1 MNLRWGAVVLVATA
15 LLSGCSEQQ
24 AARPPLII
32 YAAAS
37 LTASFTELA
46 DAFAEANPQVE
57 VLPIVA
63 DGSSTL
69 ATQVIE
75 GAPADVFASADQ
87 ETMAKV
93 QDAGLLH
100 GQPHVFA
107 TNTLQIAVAPGNPLG
122 IDSLTDLADPQIA
135 VVLCAPEV
143 PCGVAAGILLSSI
156 DRPVVPVSEEQNVTA
171 VATKVRLGEAD
182 AGLVYVTDILSARG
196 ELDGIAI
203 PGAEGPINRYAIG
216 VVESGHTAAAE
227 LFIDWVLSGEGQSI
241 LARHGFGQP

>member
-1 MNLRWGAVVLVATA
+1 MRLRWGAVALVGAA
-15 LLSGCSEQQ
+15 LVSGCGVQQ
-24 AARPPLII
+24 AARPPLTI

-46 DAFAEANPQVE
+46 GAFAEANPQVE
-57 VLPIVA
+57 VLPIVS

-93 QDAGLLH
+93 QHAGLIH
-100 GQPHVFA
+100 GQPQVFA
-107 TNTLQIAVAPGNPLG
+107 TNILQIAVAPGNPLG
-122 IDSLTDLADPQIA
+122 IDSLADLADPQIA

-143 PCGVAAGILLSSI
+143 PCGVAAGELLSGV
-156 DRPVVPVSEEQNVTA
+156 DGHVVPVSEEQNVTA
-171 VATKVRLGEAD
+171 VVTKVRLGEAD
-182 AGLVYVTDILSARG
+182 AGLVYATDIRGADG

-203 PGAEGPINRYAIG
+203 PGAESAVNRYTIG
-216 VVESGHTAAAE
+216 VIESGHTDAAG
-227 LFIDWVLSGEGQSI
+227 LFVDWVQSSEGQSI
-241 LARHGFGQP
+241 LARYGFGQP